1 MHLFK
6 RLILKIL
13 SIQKLNGK
21 FFLFKN
27 LISEFLYI
35 ALNFNKFNNSFYFF
49 LFTILNYNFF
59 IICYIKLLFYK
70 LYVIYNL

>member
-49 LFTILNYNFF
+49 LFTILNFF
-59 IICYIKLLFYK
+59 YHMLYKIIIL
-70 LYVIYNL
+70 